1 MSNWRKVGANAE
13 QCRTQ
18 NRRPLRVA
26 DMSRRDR
33 WADHETEDARPRIDF
48 DSVLL
53 LALVVVLILW
63 LTSDLWIH

>member
-1 MSNWRKVGANAE
+1 MSNGRKVGANAE

-18 NRRPLRVA
+18 NRGPLRA
-26 DMSRRDR
+26 AAMSRRDR
-33 WADHETEDARPRIDF
+33 SADHETEDARPRIDF

-53 LALVVVLILW
+53 IALVVVLILW